1 MIKLSDKLYVAE
13 DQISEVA
20 LDYYGEHIKVTMKS
34 GEMHTKS
41 TEYGRSIYK
50 QLEEFIE
57 EINLHIMPNV
67 V

>member
-1 MIKLSDKLYVAE
+1 MIKLTDKLYVAE

-34 GEMHTKS
+34 GEIHTKT
-41 TEYGRSIYK
+41 TEYGRSIYT
-50 QLEEFIE
+50 QLDEFVK
-57 EINLHIMPNV
+57 EINLHILPNV